1 MAIVIALAD
10 RLSRTP
16 SRKERLSGVEGS
28 PLEAQILLYT
38 GVRYERLTDP
48 DKPAAVRR
56 ASRSKNK

>member
-16 SRKERLSGVEGS
+16 GRKERSSSVEGS

-48 DKPAAVRR
+48 DKPTAVRR
-56 ASRSKNK
+56 ASRSKTK